1 MNDSIF
7 VPLGSMYQAQRARS
21 EKPRE
26 PLMTLTEFS
35 RNPNL
40 MVGYAVL
47 VKRFKKSS
55 HAKSQLV
62 HHKNRNKKYYVKR
75 ELEHWAD
82 LEGILIHD

>member
-1 MNDSIF
+1 MSDSIF
-7 VPLGSMYQAQRARS
+7 VPLGSMYQAQLAKS

-35 RNPNL
+35 RSPRL
-40 MVGYAVL
+40 MVNYAAL

-55 HAKSQLV
+55 HVQSPLA